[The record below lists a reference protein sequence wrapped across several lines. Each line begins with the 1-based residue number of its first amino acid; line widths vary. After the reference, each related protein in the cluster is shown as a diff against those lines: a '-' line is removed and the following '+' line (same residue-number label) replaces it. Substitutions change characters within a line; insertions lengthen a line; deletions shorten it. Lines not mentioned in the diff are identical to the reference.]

1 MKKNKTSVSGA
12 GIDPDVPDTLPFG
25 LFTTDAQLRIVSVN
39 AVFRRQLIEMGID
52 QEPVGQDLEKFLP
65 EWPQHIRDGYVQL
78 LSQSAPFFRAVLP
91 VQNFPLE
98 LQLYPSPDAKGK
110 VIRIVTTVRNLSE
123 KGIPDLDSSEKDV
136 HYSEVVDNMTSGVA
150 IYRTENEGEDFI
162 FQSLNK
168 AAERIERVKRKDVI
182 GKSVLEVFPGIT
194 EFGLFDVFQRV
205 YRTGKPISH
214 PITFYRDESII
225 GWVENYVF
233 KLPNGEIVNV
243 YEDITDRK
251 RDEKKIKDSLREK
264 EVLLKEIH
272 HRVKNNMQIICS
284 LLNLQADQ
292 IVDEKARTVYRNSQ
306 DRIRSMALI
315 HEKLYQSRDLAR
327 IDFKGY
333 VDDLVSYLTSVY
345 GIDSSKITL
354 KPRVSDIY
362 LGIDTAI
369 PLALIINELVSN
381 SIKHAFKDRDSGEIW
396 IEFLSEQNDDSKK
409 RHYVL
414 EVGDNG
420 VGLPKNLDIR
430 DIKTFGLDLVLSLT
444 EQVDGKLSLDLGRGT
459 TFQIRFAQ

>member
-1 MKKNKTSVSGA
+1 
-12 GIDPDVPDTLPFG
+12 
-25 LFTTDAQLRIVSVN
+25 
-39 AVFRRQLIEMGID
+39 
-52 QEPVGQDLEKFLP
+52 
-65 EWPQHIRDGYVQL
+65 
-78 LSQSAPFFRAVLP
+78 
-91 VQNFPLE
+91 
-98 LQLYPSPDAKGK
+98 
-110 VIRIVTTVRNLSE
+110 
-123 KGIPDLDSSEKDV
+123 
-136 HYSEVVDNMTSGVA
+136 
-150 IYRTENEGEDFI
+150 
-162 FQSLNK
+162 
-168 AAERIERVKRKDVI
+168 
-182 GKSVLEVFPGIT
+182 
-194 EFGLFDVFQRV
+194 
-205 YRTGKPISH
+205 
-214 PITFYRDESII
+214 
-225 GWVENYVF
+225 
-233 KLPNGEIVNV
+233 
-243 YEDITDRK
+243 
-251 RDEKKIKDSLREK
+251 
-264 EVLLKEIH
+264 
-272 HRVKNNMQIICS
+272 
-284 LLNLQADQ
+284 
-292 IVDEKARTVYRNSQ
+292 
-306 DRIRSMALI
+306 MALI